1 MQNFLFGTNGENND
15 ATVADHLKGLIS
27 RHFGVTDVPD
37 AFLWVPESLGG
48 LSVQNPFVP
57 LILVRENLVKDAEE
71 VMRKFHE
78 DERHEYENA
87 KKDFDSSDKH
97 VRREQYNRV
106 FPKKNHIWGEEPSE
120 PILSWNDAQTY
131 PSFEEYS
138 AWREGSS
145 ELLQQAYA
153 QLMEQPYKR
162 DIRFSP
168 EVRRDI
174 DRLAFLPDM
183 NGDMNIG
190 SMSSEA
196 KWTIQ
201 YHADELFEKFG
212 GLSLVD
218 RSLLPLGV
226 LQAMWSRKVTWQMV
240 L

>member
-1 MQNFLFGTNGENND
+1 MQKFLFGTNGENHD

-27 RHFGVTDVPD
+27 RNFGVTDVPD
-37 AFLWVPESLGG
+37 AFLWVAESLGG
-48 LSVQNPFVP
+48 LNVQTPFVP
-57 LILVRENLVKDAEE
+57 LFLVREGLVKDADE

-78 DERHEYENA
+78 DERSQYEAA
-87 KKDFDSSDKH
+87 KKYFDSSDKH
-97 VRREQYNRV
+97 VRHEQYNET
-106 FPKKNHIWGEEPSE
+106 FPKKDQTWGEEPSK

-131 PSFEEYS
+131 PSFEEYT

-145 ELLQQAYA
+145 ALLQRAYA
-153 QLMEQPYKR
+153 QLMAQPYKR

-174 DRLAFLPDM
+174 DRLAILPDM
-183 NGDMNIG
+183 NGDMSID

-218 RSLLPLGV
+218 TSLLPLGV
-226 LQAMWSRKVTWQMV
+226 LQAMRSRKVTWQMV